1 MLFSLNLPEIEN
13 GGLVYTISLYYI
25 VQRSVDIYDYAQNHF
40 HDSYLAWIW
49 LPVSDTGNGRGRGP
63 FTGLTCTQ
71 MTWEEKRASFL
82 NTFNVWVSDELSW

>member
-40 HDSYLAWIW
+40 HDSYLA
-49 LPVSDTGNGRGRGP
+49 
-63 FTGLTCTQ
+63 
-71 MTWEEKRASFL
+71 
-82 NTFNVWVSDELSW
+82 